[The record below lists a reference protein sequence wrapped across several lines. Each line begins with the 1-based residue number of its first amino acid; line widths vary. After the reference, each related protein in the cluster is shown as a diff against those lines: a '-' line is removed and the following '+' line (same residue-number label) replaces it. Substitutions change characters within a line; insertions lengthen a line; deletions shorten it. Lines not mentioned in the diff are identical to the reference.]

1 MYYCYLRAK
10 RNELLAIRDSAGKIQ
25 NSQISIILEPVRPNI
40 TELLTCVNEII
51 NDDYRGNLIY
61 ILNPTIGDLANNNQL
76 VIQQASRLVEEQPS
90 IIFGI
95 IVTNGTDITEIE
107 YWRNIFPNSRF
118 VLIHKGELN
127 INYASIINNMPYI
140 IENIF
145 YSNRVS
151 SLYVNKFIK
160 NKVILEDCF
169 NRLNRNADYQH
180 NIIEFFSDRHLNF
193 TQHGLQGFA
202 NFSTIGDYYA
212 DGGAQP
218 YTTAFHLT
226 FPDQQGV
233 ILIQHCLSDPREYR
247 EETSIQKEELLE
259 DIYTTIMNRQDI
271 LRWSTACQDL
281 VRYYD
286 SAHYSFSLGTL
297 KRLSIRH
304 HFELMDYL
312 KTQGIY

>member
-10 RNELLAIRDSAGKIQ
+10 RNELLAIRDSARKIQ
-25 NSQISIILEPVRPNI
+25 NSQISIILEPVRLNT

-76 VIQQASRLVEEQPS
+76 IIQQASRLAEEQPS

-95 IVTNGTDITEIE
+95 IITNGTDITEIE

-118 VLIHKGELN
+118 VLIHNGELN
-127 INYASIINNMPYI
+127 INANIINNMPHI
-140 IENIF
+140 IGNIF
-145 YSNRVS
+145 YRNRVS
-151 SLYVNKFIK
+151 DLYINQFIQ
-160 NKVILEDCF
+160 NRVILEDCF
-169 NRLNRNADYQH
+169 NRLNRNVDYRY
-180 NIIEFFSDRHLNF
+180 NIIELFSDRHLNF
-193 TQHGLQGFA
+193 TQQGMQGFA

-212 DGGAQP
+212 DRGSQP
-218 YTTAFHLT
+218 YTTVFHLT
-226 FPDQQGV
+226 FPKQQGV
-233 ILIQHCLSDPREYR
+233 IWIQHCLSDPREYK
-247 EETSIQKEELLE
+247 EETSIQNEELLE

-271 LRWSTACQDL
+271 LQWSTACQEL

-286 SAHYSFSLGTL
+286 SANYSFSLGTL